1 MNLDLDKIVI
11 GRALEY
17 FGIQSKMFQKIKT
30 VNKEVTDTKRDI
42 LIFVSSVFDPLGILS
57 LTQLTRIIQDLW
69 KQKIDCD
76 EQIPADILQKW

>member
-1 MNLDLDKIVI
+1 M
-11 GRALEY
+11 
-17 FGIQSKMFQKIKT
+17 
-30 VNKEVTDTKRDI
+30 KRDI